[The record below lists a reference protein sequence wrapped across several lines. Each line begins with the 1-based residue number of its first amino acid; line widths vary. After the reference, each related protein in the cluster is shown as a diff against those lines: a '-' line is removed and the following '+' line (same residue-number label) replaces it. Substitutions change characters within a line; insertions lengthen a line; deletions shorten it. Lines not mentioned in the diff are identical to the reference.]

1 MASTGAV
8 TPAFVSRA
16 PRLGFVG
23 GFDGVRGIGILMVL
37 FNHAYSDLSPS
48 FAGIIDVFFVMS
60 AFLITTLLLQEHRDS
75 DTISDAQVLL
85 ATRAVRLLPSA
96 YLCIVAWFVVTILFA
111 RDRLST
117 LVGEAAAAVTYLYQI
132 FYPVGLGA
140 IDPAGVAEPVDR
152 PVLVA
157 RGGGA
162 VLPADRGHG
171 AGVHP
176 QAVDGAA
183 GHRSCAAR
191 HVDRLAA
198 MDRRPGP
205 GARSPRIRR
214 TRTRRS
220 AGSACCGC
228 PVRTR

>member
-1 MASTGAV
+1 M
-8 TPAFVSRA
+8 FVSRA

-75 DTISDAQVLL
+75 DTISMRKFYSR
-85 ATRAVRLLPSA
+85 RAVRLLPSA

-117 LVGEAAAAVTYLYQI
+117 LVGEAAAAVTYLYEI

-140 IDPAGVAEPVDR
+140 LDPALVDTS
-152 PVLVA
+152 
-157 RGGGA
+157 
-162 VLPADRGHG
+162 
-171 AGVHP
+171 
-176 QAVDGAA
+176 
-183 GHRSCAAR
+183 RSTSS
-191 HVDRLAA
+191 
-198 MDRRPGP
+198 G
-205 GARSPRIRR
+205 RS
-214 TRTRRS
+214 RS
-220 AGSACCGC
+220 RSSSTC
-228 PVRTR
+228 